1 MNFAIFFARVSRFSS
16 RTTSVVTQPLS
27 LFVALMYSLMALERV
42 VRWPSFVDHRL
53 FKNSQGL
60 HARHLCESKAVN

>member
-1 MNFAIFFARVSRFSS
+1 
-16 RTTSVVTQPLS
+16 
-27 LFVALMYSLMALERV
+27 V